1 MASIPPWRKS
11 PSPAQRAQPQPSAEA
26 KPDTPGVL
34 PAPGPST
41 PGDGSR
47 DDGGQALLEH
57 AGRHRLFDD
66 DVDAA
71 FLATMSVEVAAQ
83 HIMLRLARRKGQ
95 MARAALL
102 REVTELLLGL
112 PEERFLKRVLLGLAD
127 AGRIIDIY
135 PLELF
140 FEVKERAPDRLPF
153 ARFSPFVKNRVE
165 LEATTFE
172 LGEAIRIQIP
182 LAMRLRAFALEG
194 GGFPGYALCP
204 GPPAEYELE
213 LFEPGEF
220 WVLLRGEVR
229 KEHLLDRIRL
239 KVADS
244 TEGSA

>member
-1 MASIPPWRKS
+1 MPLRG
-11 PSPAQRAQPQPSAEA
+11 
-26 KPDTPGVL
+26 PGH
-34 PAPGPST
+34 S
-41 PGDGSR
+41 GDATR
-47 DDGGQALLEH
+47 EDGGQALLEH

-83 HIMLRLARRKGQ
+83 HIMLRLARRRGQ

-102 REVTELLLGL
+102 GEVTELLLGL

-140 FEVKERAPDRLPF
+140 FQVKERAPDRLPF
-153 ARFSPFVKNRVE
+153 ARFSPFVKNRSE
-165 LEATTFE
+165 LEGQTFE
-172 LGEAIRIQIP
+172 PGAPIRIQVP
-182 LAMRLRAFALEG
+182 LAMRIRAFALEG

-213 LFEPGEF
+213 FFEPGEF
-220 WVLLRGEVR
+220 SVLLRGELR